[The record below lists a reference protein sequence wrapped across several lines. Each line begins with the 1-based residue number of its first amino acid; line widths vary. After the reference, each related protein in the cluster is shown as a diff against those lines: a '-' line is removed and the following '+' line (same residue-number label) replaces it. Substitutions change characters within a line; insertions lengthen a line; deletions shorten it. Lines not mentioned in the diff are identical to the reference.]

1 MCSTLFMVISALWGL
16 LLLPRITLASASQS
30 RAPRITEHPRDLLV
44 KKQQPAKLNCK
55 ADGVPTPV
63 IEWYHNGKLVEGTS
77 NRIVLAN
84 GVALFFLHVL
94 HGKRDQDT
102 GTYWCVARNHLGEA
116 RSRNATLEVAIL
128 RDDFRTNPRDIQVAR
143 EYSATLDCAPPR
155 GHPDPKVSWEKDGL
169 PVDSE
174 SGRIRIT
181 GSGNLVIEDVRQSD
195 EGKYVCIA
203 ENMAGVRNSS
213 PAFLSVRVK
222 PYFIKEPEDILALSG
237 QNVDFACL
245 VDGDPTP
252 SVTWRRRDG
261 KMPIGRAQIQENKSL
276 RITQV
281 RTEDEGLYICEAEN
295 AVGTASGSA
304 TLTVHSRPSFV
315 VKPKNQRVGLNGIAK
330 YECVASGNPPPSVFW
345 TKEGNQA
352 LMFPGNSYGRFSVTS
367 LGTLII
373 SGVIKEDKGYYVCSA
388 LSVVASTM
396 TKAHLDVTAIADL
409 PPPIIR
415 LGPANQTLPQNT
427 MAMLPCEAEGIPGPN
442 IQWFFNSASVDV
454 NNPRFSILDSG
465 TLQIDDLQPLDSGLY
480 TCTASSE
487 SGETSWSATLSVES
501 PRNPNAIFHRMFD
514 PSTFP
519 GPPGKPTAINVTET
533 SITLRWL
540 RSSKLGESPLIGYT
554 VEYYSSDLKRGWM
567 VAAHRVKRESFVVHN
582 LRPDSRYVFLVRAEN
597 SHGLSVPSEIS
608 DVICTLGL
616 PSHILPEYDLEEAR
630 YYLSTSIVKLKDARA
645 ISSTAVKLVWE
656 HFPQIQG
663 NLGYIEGFYIR
674 FRDSSGRSQK
684 YNMVTVLNGAATSYV
699 LTGLRKFTKYEF
711 FLVPFYKSVEGP
723 PSNSRNAQTLE
734 DVPSAPP
741 DNLNVKLK
749 NLTVAVISWS
759 SPPPQHRNGVLQ
771 GYNIHILK
779 NTSQLHSNITTNG
792 NTTLITVYN
801 LTAGHKYSVKAVAFT
816 SVGNGPFSA
825 PVALVMDSS
834 YLNDQHDSGPASTSL
849 TSSIHDTL
857 QQPWFIA
864 LIGGILCLLLSI
876 FFIVLFL
883 CRRMAWK
890 KALEAHLPVAA
901 HKNED
906 VRAGVSNHEALW
918 INHTW
923 HPTDGKIGQNISE
936 SKLVNKETSAN
947 DLNYASV
954 YSSLQYEVN
963 GSDYAE
969 VDSHSMTTF
978 YKKGNSSVP
987 APYATTT
994 LITPSAY
1001 KTCTGSFK
1009 DQRTSGASDD
1019 ASRKSER
1026 MVDIEPYR
1034 MGEDHLMEQLLDPTK
1049 QASPASESGSYTTDE
1064 HGVPVKRKRLKNIRA
1079 NPNVPVVNWADL
1091 IPPPPDRP
1099 PSEAGSTVGIPAVHR
1114 GPFSADNRVLK
1125 SQVSGYSQIPGWPF
1139 YNPRIFQSPT
1149 GSYQSVPSI
1158 RGTPPQMGSNSMDRT
1173 MTPTIKM
1180 GTCIPGFPFPHE
1192 RTSPAPACSP
1202 HSQYH
1207 LTDRAIQSSLPSL
1220 ISEPHS
1226 VSSMAG
1232 RMITN
1237 QNRPQPYLPQNGT
1250 GDYEL
1255 GPSDR
1260 YTVEDTGDYE
1270 LPNGQHTPESSVAE
1284 ETDYAPNFAALPPWA
1299 STTDQS
1305 NSSCTS
1311 ARSSSVSSSDGY
1323 FYAEADFASAV
1334 ARAAQNAGYMVD
1346 GTTVTNPTTVFLLSG
1361 SGKKQIS
1368 RQRAPRPTSPYSTD
1382 SSVNATISPQSEY
1395 PNHRK
1400 KQLHSDKTGTR
1411 PQPNFQQTTSTQN
1424 SGPSRLYDLPAGV
1437 PATRNDSTS
1446 IHNGVDTSNEN
1457 RRDVISCNVP
1467 QETQK
1472 SEIINNVP
1480 FANTIKERLEN
1491 KSTDSKSQDSIHQ
1504 DKLIE

>member
-1 MCSTLFMVISALWGL
+1 MHRKLLILTSLSLFL
-16 LLLPRITLASASQS
+16 LYSDAQS

-77 NRIVLAN
+77 NRIMLVN
-84 GVALFFLHVL
+84 GVGVALFFLHVL

-128 RDDFRTNPRDIQVAR
+128 RDDFRANPRDIQVAR
-143 EYSATLDCAPPR
+143 EDSATLECAPPR
-155 GHPDPKVSWEKDGL
+155 GHPDPKVSWEKNGL

-174 SGRIRIT
+174 GGRVRIT
-181 GSGNLVIEDVRQSD
+181 GSGNLVIEDVRQTD
-195 EGKYVCIA
+195 QGKYVCIA

-213 PAFLSVRVK
+213 PAILSVRVK
-222 PYFIKEPEDILALSG
+222 PYFIKEPEDVLALSN
-237 QNVDFACL
+237 QNVDIACL

-252 SVTWRRRDG
+252 TVTWHRRDG
-261 KMPIGRAQIQENKSL
+261 KMPIGRAQIQKNKSL

-281 RTEDEGLYICEAEN
+281 RTEDEGLYMCEAEN
-295 AVGTASGSA
+295 AVGIASGSA
-304 TLTVHSRPSFV
+304 TLTVHSQPSFA

-330 YECVASGNPPPSVFW
+330 FECVASGNPPPSIFW

-352 LMFPGNSYGRFSVTS
+352 LMFPENSYGRFSVTS

-396 TKAHLDVTAIADL
+396 TKAHLDVIAVADL

-442 IQWFFNSASVDV
+442 IQWFFKSASVDV

-533 SITLRWL
+533 AITLRWL
-540 RSSKLGESPLIGYT
+540 RSSKLGDSPLIGYT

-567 VAAHRVKRESFVVHN
+567 VAARRVKRESFVVHN
-582 LRPDSRYVFLVRAEN
+582 LRPDSHYVFLVRAEN

-645 ISSTAVKLVWE
+645 ISSTAVKLMWE
-656 HFPQIQG
+656 IQS
-663 NLGYIEGFYIR
+663 NLGYVEGFYIR

-684 YNMVTVLNGAATSYV
+684 YNMITVLNGAATSYV
-699 LTGLRKFTKYEF
+699 LTDLRKFTKYEF

-723 PSNSRNAQTLE
+723 PSNSRKAQTLE

-759 SPPPQHRNGVLQ
+759 SPPPQYRNGILQ

-792 NTTLITVYN
+792 TTTLITVYN

-901 HKNED
+901 HKSED

-923 HPTDGKIGQNISE
+923 HPTDGKTGQNISE
-936 SKLVNKETSAN
+936 SKLLNKETSAN

-954 YSSLQYEVN
+954 YSPLQYEVN

-978 YKKGNSSVP
+978 YKKGSSSVP

-994 LITPSAY
+994 LINPSSY

-1009 DQRTSGASDD
+1009 DQRSSGASDD
-1019 ASRKSER
+1019 TSRKSER
-1026 MVDIEPYR
+1026 MIDVEPFR
-1034 MGEDHLMEQLLDPTK
+1034 MGEDHLMEQLLDPTR

-1064 HGVPVKRKRLKNIRA
+1064 HGVPVKKKRLKAIRA

-1099 PSEAGSTVGIPAVHR
+1099 PSEAGSSAGIPSVHR

-1149 GSYQSVPSI
+1149 GSYQSVPSM
-1158 RGTPPQMGSNSMDRT
+1158 RGTPPQTGSNSMDRT

-1192 RTSPAPACSP
+1192 RTSPAPSCST
-1202 HSQYH
+1202 HYQHH
-1207 LTDRAIQSSLPSL
+1207 LMDRAIQSSLPSL

-1226 VSSMAG
+1226 VSPMGG
-1232 RMITN
+1232 RMMTN
-1237 QNRPQPYLPQNGT
+1237 QNRPHPYLQRNGT
-1250 GDYEL
+1250 GDYEV

-1260 YTVEDTGDYE
+1260 YTVEEPGDYE

-1284 ETDYAPNFAALPPWA
+1284 ETDYAPNFAALPPWT

-1346 GTTVTNPTTVFLLSG
+1346 GTMVTNPTNGL
-1361 SGKKQIS
+1361 GKKQIS

-1382 SSVNATISPQSEY
+1382 SSVSATIPHRSEY
-1395 PNHRK
+1395 PKHRK
-1400 KQLHSDKTGTR
+1400 KQLHSDNKTGAR
-1411 PQPNFQQTTSTQN
+1411 PQPNSQQTTSTQH
-1424 SGPSRLYDLPAGV
+1424 SGPSRLYDLPSDD
-1437 PATRNDSTS
+1437 PARSKDSTP
-1446 IHNGVDTSNEN
+1446 IHNGVDMSNKN
-1457 RRDVISCNVP
+1457 RREIINCDVT
-1467 QETQK
+1467 QETPK
-1472 SEIINNVP
+1472 SEVINNVP
-1480 FANTIKERLEN
+1480 FAHTTKERFEN
-1491 KSTDSKSQDSIHQ
+1491 KSTESRPQEPIYQ
-1504 DKLIE
+1504 DKLI